1 MGLGR
6 QTLKHT
12 AVYSIATII
21 GKLAGFLMLPFY
33 AHIFQTEGYGIIAMI
48 DTSLGILMVL
58 LSGGFSTAILR
69 IYHEQEAGRKG
80 LVLSTGIQ
88 MVWVLGILII
98 VLPLVF
104 SAPLSR
110 VVLGNSNYYP
120 LFCLSLITF
129 VIDVAGQSAST
140 YLIIGQRSLLFSS
153 IGILRMFIG
162 LFLNIWLIIILQV
175 GLIGVFIS
183 SLVTAAICTAAFHVA
198 AFREHG
204 LGFDKK
210 IAGDL
215 LRFQLPLIL
224 GDIISFLG
232 RQAERVMVRINI
244 GLAGVGVLEMAYM
257 FPPLINI
264 FITIPFT
271 RAWRTKSIEIA
282 EQVDAPQIIGRMFTQ
297 YLFLLVFAG
306 LVMGVTIQSIIELVT
321 PADFWPA
328 VRIAHIEIFT
338 VILAACTTYLNFG
351 IFYRKQTKII
361 SYVKTTLTPVKI
373 GLAFI
378 MISAWGLSG
387 AAYSALVIEGVTLA
401 WITHKAQKM
410 YPLPLEY
417 MKIFTII
424 AGAMGIFFLLE
435 GNRYTDFA
443 PAVYAKAHFFP
454 ELETFLLSTQLGEWK
469 HGRLVQMIHEKQDL
483 FITLFLNALFSL
495 SFLAMLPL
503 IWRKGQSRDSE
514 VRKPE
519 LSQP

>member
-1 MGLGR
+1 MGLAG
-6 QTLKHT
+6 QTFKHV
-12 AVYSIATII
+12 AIYSIFTVV
-21 GKLAGFLMLPFY
+21 GKLAGFLMMPFY

-48 DTSLGILMVL
+48 DTSLGLLTVL
-58 LSGGFSTAILR
+58 FSGGFSTAILR
-69 IYHEQEAGRKG
+69 IYHEQDADRKG

-88 MVWVLGILII
+88 MVWFLGVLII
-98 VLPLVF
+98 VLPLIF
-104 SAPLSR
+104 SIPLSGI
-110 VVLGNSNYYP
+110 VLGNPGYYP

-129 VIDVAGQSAST
+129 VIDIAGQSAST
-140 YLIIGQRSLLFSS
+140 HLIIGQRSLLFSS

-183 SLVTAAICTAAFHVA
+183 SLATAAICSAAFHLA
-198 AFREHG
+198 AFRDHG
-204 LGFDKK
+204 LRFDKQ
-210 IAGDL
+210 IAADL
-215 LRFQLPLIL
+215 LKFQLPLIP
-224 GDIISFLG
+224 GDIISFMG

-257 FPPLINI
+257 FPPLLNI

-282 EQVDAPQIIGRMFTQ
+282 EQVDAPRIIGRMFTQ

-306 LVMGVTIQSIIELVT
+306 LIMGVTIQSIIELAT
-321 PADFWPA
+321 PEDFWPA

-351 IFYRKQTKII
+351 IFYRKQTKVI

-373 GLAFI
+373 GLAFL

-401 WITHKAQKM
+401 WITYKAQKM
-410 YPLPLEY
+410 YPIPLEQT
-417 MKIFTII
+417 KILTIV
-424 AGAMGIFFLLE
+424 AGAMGIFLMLE
-435 GNRYTDFA
+435 GNRYADFA
-443 PAVYAKAHFFP
+443 PAMYAKAHFFP
-454 ELETFLLSTQLGEWK
+454 GLETFLLSTPLGEWK

-503 IWRKGQSRDSE
+503 VWRKGQGSGDE